1 MASGQSTIPSSER
14 SCWKPSPMY
23 WESAG
28 RQPTTMPGRKPTRQ
42 SARSCWRGPACRPQS
57 KQAMY
62 DSQLSPAHSAVK
74 GRKLMSESVRER
86 TCNLDGIAAKLYKNE
101 DVAETM
107 GLLFSELQERRDHL
121 SPESWKQ
128 LTTMNCRQHPLLE
141 LLHQD
146 PLSSRVFLKPRA
158 YAAKA
163 EVIHLIYVTA
173 SGAASQTLQR

>member
-1 MASGQSTIPSSER
+1 MRVNRLLPI
-14 SCWKPSPMY
+14 
-23 WESAG
+23 
-28 RQPTTMPGRKPTRQ
+28 RQIEGE
-42 SARSCWRGPACRPQS
+42 
-57 KQAMY
+57 KQ
-62 DSQLSPAHSAVK
+62 
-74 GRKLMSESVRER
+74 MSESVRER
-86 TCNLDGIAAKLYKNE
+86 TRNLDGIAAKLYKNE
-101 DVAETM
+101 DVAETI

-128 LTTMNCRQHPLLE
+128 FATMNCRQHSLLE

-146 PLSSRVFLKPRA
+146 PFSSRVFLKPRA